1 MLKTSGVR
9 TLDSKAMDG
18 GGGAQTAGRFTVSV
32 VAHRHFGG
40 LVTLAVDNQP
50 LRRLTR
56 EESLVLGRALAATV
70 AGVSVEKRIYMSP
83 IASDQDFDAAVER
96 EGIVLT
102 SDSDEKAWFDW
113 SAVVDLAGR
122 LAQEASP
129 SAKE

>member
-1 MLKTSGVR
+1 MDRG
-9 TLDSKAMDG
+9 DG
-18 GGGAQTAGRFTVSV
+18 GRQATHSFTVSV

-56 EESLVLGRALAATV
+56 EESMVLGRVLAATA
-70 AGVSVEKRIYMSP
+70 AGASVEERIYMSP

-102 SDSDEKAWFDW
+102 SDCGEKARLDW

-122 LAQEASP
+122 LAREASSP
-129 SAKE
+129 SKD

>member
-1 MLKTSGVR
+1 
-9 TLDSKAMDG
+9 
-18 GGGAQTAGRFTVSV
+18 
-32 VAHRHFGG
+32 
-40 LVTLAVDNQP
+40 
-50 LRRLTR
+50 
-56 EESLVLGRALAATV
+56 
-70 AGVSVEKRIYMSP
+70 MSP

-102 SDSDEKAWFDW
+102 SDSGEKAWFDW

>member
-1 MLKTSGVR
+1 
-9 TLDSKAMDG
+9 MDG
-18 GGGAQTAGRFTVSV
+18 GGEGRQAVCRFTVSM
-32 VAHRHFGG
+32 VAHRAFGG

-70 AGVSVEKRIYMSP
+70 AGASVEKRIYMSP

-102 SDSDEKAWFDW
+102 SDSGEKARFDW

-122 LAQEASP
+122 LTQEASSP
-129 SAKE
+129 SKD

>member
-1 MLKTSGVR
+1 MQAAR
-9 TLDSKAMDG
+9 
-18 GGGAQTAGRFTVSV
+18 RFTVSV

-40 LVTLAVDNQP
+40 LVTLAINNQP

-70 AGVSVEKRIYMSP
+70 AGASIEKRIYMSP
-83 IASDQDFDAAVER
+83 IASDQDFDAVVER

-102 SDSDEKAWFDW
+102 SDSGEKAQFDW

-122 LAQEASP
+122 LTREASSSP
-129 SAKE
+129 ED

>member
-1 MLKTSGVR
+1 
-9 TLDSKAMDG
+9 MDG
-18 GGGAQTAGRFTVSV
+18 GGGAAQTAGRFTVSV

-50 LRRLTR
+50 LRRLTH

-102 SDSDEKAWFDW
+102 SDSGEKAWFDW

>member
-1 MLKTSGVR
+1 
-9 TLDSKAMDG
+9 MDVG
-18 GGGAQTAGRFTVSV
+18 GAGAQTASRFTVSV

-102 SDSDEKAWFDW
+102 SDSGEKARFDW
-113 SAVVDLAGR
+113 TAVVDLAGR

-129 SAKE
+129 STKE

>member
-1 MLKTSGVR
+1 
-9 TLDSKAMDG
+9 MDG
-18 GGGAQTAGRFTVSV
+18 GGGEAQMTSRFTVSV

-56 EESLVLGRALAATV
+56 EESMVLGRALAATV
-70 AGVSVEKRIYMSP
+70 AGASAEERIYMSP

-102 SDSDEKAWFDW
+102 SGSGEKARFDW
-113 SAVVDLAGR
+113 SAVVDLAEC
-122 LAQEASP
+122 LTQEASCP
-129 SAKE
+129 SKG